1 MQLVRVLINAVNH
14 ETAVQD
20 VETGDVLPLDVM
32 EIITV
37 LKPMATD
44 VSEGGCVHKWIEV
57 TTVSQDDEH
66 YICAKCPASK
76 TETRSFA

>member
-20 VETGDVLPLDVM
+20 VETGDVLPLEVM
-32 EIITV
+32 EVVTV
-37 LKPMATD
+37 LKPGAVETQA
-44 VSEGGCVHKWIEV
+44 EGCVHKWIEV

-76 TETRSFA
+76 TETRGAA